1 MTFSRL
7 TTTIIKNITKQIA
20 TPQCYHKNKDIV
32 LSKNR
37 IVITY
42 PRHNVIMNRPK
53 QTKQF

>member
-37 IVITY
+37 IAITY